1 MSLKEKLVFVV
12 DDDPLINRLVGAR
25 LEAEGFRVKSFS
37 FGEDCINA
45 LHENPDLVILDFFF
59 VMENRKPMNGMETF
73 DRLREI
79 NPGLPVIILS
89 AQERGEVMIDL
100 ARKGITDYVI
110 KDNNLFD
117 NLIVSVRE
125 IMEK

>member
-12 DDDPLINRLVGAR
+12 DDDPLINRLVSAR
-25 LEAEGFRVKSFS
+25 LGTEGCRVKSFA
-37 FGEDCINA
+37 FGEECINA
-45 LHENPDLVILDFFF
+45 LHENPDLIILDFFF
-59 VMENRKPMNGMETF
+59 VRKNQKPMNGLETF

-79 NPGLPVIILS
+79 NPELPVIILS
-89 AQERGEVMIDL
+89 AQERGAVMIDL

-125 IMEK
+125 ILEK

>member
-1 MSLKEKLVFVV
+1 
-12 DDDPLINRLVGAR
+12 
-25 LEAEGFRVKSFS
+25 EGCRVKSFA
-37 FGEDCINA
+37 FGEECINA
-45 LHENPDLVILDFFF
+45 LHENPDLIILDFFF
-59 VMENRKPMNGMETF
+59 VRKNQKPMNGLETF
-73 DRLREI
+73 DRLRKI
-79 NPGLPVIILS
+79 NPELPVIILS

-125 IMEK
+125 ILEK